1 MAGNTQICNDTSEK
15 IELFLPQGL
24 YLKPLAKLNVCV
36 QLPQL
41 KQPGKSISN
50 WEVMERV
57 KNMARPHSFLT
68 LKIIKSTLE
77 FIRLEGETE
86 TKALVKTLIQRLDA
100 KTIKLSGFPDILKV
114 KAAEAKV
121 SFPLRHDWD
130 SYFRDA
136 KNMNEMKPGERPDT
150 IHFKDLPTRWFSSHR
165 SRENDKPSEQLL
177 KRIWEGFGEVR
188 CVDIP
193 MLDPYRK
200 EMATSTKSGAIQT
213 FTYGQDL
220 TFEAFVQ
227 FKEYI
232 GFVKAMD
239 SLRGMKLLFIGEE
252 EKAYTANIK
261 VDFDK
266 TKHLSDKAIKKRR
279 IERWK
284 LEQLEKQR
292 EEKVRKEREEEER
305 KQEEERKKKEEE
317 EEEKE
322 QKRLEKLQK
331 KEERRRSR
339 EEKRKLKTLQKRKRE
354 EERKLQQKIALEERK
369 FLMAQRKLESIRLMS
384 ELFNAVKKIKVKE
397 DLEKHERE
405 AEELRKKEI
414 EEEQIKKEQEL
425 KRKLEA
431 RKRKKDRLERQ
442 EHELRNKILKNF
454 KDKEQKE
461 EEFQRETLRKKMA
474 GKRKLK
480 SAVVVKK

>member
-1 MAGNTQICNDTSEK
+1 MAGITQVCNDTSEK
-15 IELFLPQGL
+15 IELFPPQGL
-24 YLKPLAKLNVCV
+24 YLKPLAKINVCV

-57 KNMARPHSFLT
+57 KHMARPHSFLT

-86 TKALVKTLIQRLDA
+86 TKALIKTLIQRLDA

-136 KNMNEMKPGERPDT
+136 KNMNEMKSGERPDT
-150 IHFKDLPTRWFSSHR
+150 IHFRDLPTRWFASAR
-165 SRENDKPSEQLL
+165 SRESDKPNEQYL
-177 KRIWEGFGEVR
+177 KRTWEGYGEVR

-200 EMATSTKSGAIQT
+200 EMTTSTKSGAIQT

-239 SLRGMKLLFIGEE
+239 SLRGMKLLYIGED

-266 TKHLSDKAIKKRR
+266 TKHLSDKSIKKRR

-284 LEQLEKQR
+284 LEQLEKER
-292 EEKVRKEREEEER
+292 EDKVRNEREEEER
-305 KQEEERKKKEEE
+305 KQEEERRKKREEE
-317 EEEKE
+317 EDKERKRIEKV
-322 QKRLEKLQK
+322 QK
-331 KEERRRSR
+331 KEDRRKSR
-339 EEKRKLKTLQKRKRE
+339 EEKRKHKALQKRKKE
-354 EERKLQQKIALEERK
+354 EEKKLQQKIALEERK
-369 FLMAQRKLESIRLMS
+369 FLIAQRKLESIRLMS

-405 AEELRKKEI
+405 AEEMRKKEL
-414 EEEQIKKEQEL
+414 EMEQIQKEQDL

-442 EHELRNKILKNF
+442 EHELRSKILKNW
-454 KDKEQKE
+454 KVKE
-461 EEFQRETLRKKMA
+461 EREEEIQRESLRKKIA
-474 GKRKLK
+474 GQGKMK